1 MNSLLKLTITSLR
14 PRRRR
19 RRWSSVFWSWVRLAA
34 SCECSRP
41 YFLRSGKDY
50 YLYSDM
56 SPQQDIFNHA
66 IDKFIA
72 EQEEVRTAAA
82 FAAGEYEG
90 DVFSVQR
97 N

>member
-1 MNSLLKLTITSLR
+1 
-14 PRRRR
+14 
-19 RRWSSVFWSWVRLAA
+19 
-34 SCECSRP
+34 
-41 YFLRSGKDY
+41 
-50 YLYSDM
+50 M